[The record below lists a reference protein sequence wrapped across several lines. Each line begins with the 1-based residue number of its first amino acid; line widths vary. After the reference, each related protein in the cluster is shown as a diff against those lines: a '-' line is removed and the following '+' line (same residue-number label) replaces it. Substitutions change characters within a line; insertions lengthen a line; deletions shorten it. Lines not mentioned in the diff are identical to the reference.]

1 MGQGEHGG
9 LYDGFLEGQ
18 RRGDH
23 PPEPFELILLTKAL
37 DNYVITIG
45 RRFCSLGRAVA
56 REAADLLSIQYY
68 GRDIEEEIAKR
79 MKQPVKEISEVEKDA
94 ESRFDVFGNILAQV
108 LALSPLHKGYWSAR
122 PIWQSDSEGVPLW
135 RWSRHHF
142 ANKGPYTD
150 CAVLL

>member
-45 RRFCSLGRAVA
+45 RRFGSLGRAVA

-68 GRDIEEEIAKR
+68 VRDIEEEIAKR

-94 ESRFDVFGNILAQV
+94 CDLLNRLIFTP
-108 LALSPLHKGYWSAR
+108 SPFSVSNSVY
-122 PIWQSDSEGVPLW
+122 D
-135 RWSRHHF
+135 
-142 ANKGPYTD
+142 
-150 CAVLL
+150 LLCR